1 MVAID
6 SLYVYYLIK
15 LGIIYRRFRFFYLK
29 LDLESV
35 EITEILF
42 SKFLNYDLSVSKL
55 SLILIFFL

>member
-15 LGIIYRRFRFFYLK
+15 LGIIYRRVRFFYLK

>member
-15 LGIIYRRFRFFYLK
+15 LGIIYCRFRFFYLK

>member
-29 LDLESV
+29 LDLESM

>member
-35 EITEILF
+35 GITEILF

>member
-55 SLILIFFL
+55 SLILIFFF

>member
-29 LDLESV
+29 LDLELV

>member
-42 SKFLNYDLSVSKL
+42 SKFLNYDLSLSKL